1 MVPRRRSFL
10 LVARCSLHIAVVGG
24 MIVVGSCYMM
34 AGLAR
39 LRLEARSHCM
49 LGRGARHCYT
59 LGGEV
64 RRMVVGVRGEMDVRR
79 MRWWGDLEGE
89 GRT

>member
-1 MVPRRRSFL
+1 
-10 LVARCSLHIAVVGG
+10 
-24 MIVVGSCYMM
+24 MM

-39 LRLEARSHCM
+39 LRLEARSRYT
-49 LGRGARHCYT
+49 LGQGARHCYRF
-59 LGGEV
+59 GAEV